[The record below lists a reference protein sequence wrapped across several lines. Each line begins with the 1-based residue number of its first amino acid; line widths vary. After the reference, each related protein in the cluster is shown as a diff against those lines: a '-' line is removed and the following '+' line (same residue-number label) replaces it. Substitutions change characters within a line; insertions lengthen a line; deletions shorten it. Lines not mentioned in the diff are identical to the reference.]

1 MPKTRI
7 WLLLTVPAVLLVF
20 IAGWFLVVSP
30 KRAAAD
36 AVRVQTEDVQRNVA
50 LTQARLAE
58 LKRKA
63 ADLPAQ
69 QDALDKLEQKVPDG
83 PQLPAL
89 QRALATSAKQSDLT
103 LVTTAPGTPVVFTPA
118 GTTAP
123 SATATQKPSA
133 SGSGATADTVYTVPL
148 SIVVTGEYGGMQ
160 RFVAKLEQLQRALL
174 VQGFDLEHVASESA
188 DTATPGSLK
197 LTVTGQVFVSSAEA
211 ATLSTPSAAT
221 AGQVN
226 PGPAPT
232 GAAK

>member
-1 MPKTRI
+1 
-7 WLLLTVPAVLLVF
+7 VF
-20 IAGWFLVVSP
+20 VAGWFLVVSP

-36 AVRVQTEDVQRNVA
+36 AVRVQIVDVERNVA

-69 QDALDKLEQKVPDG
+69 QDALDKLQQKIPEG
-83 PQLPAL
+83 PQLPTL
-89 QRALATSAKQSDLT
+89 QRALATSARTAGVT
-103 LVTTAPGTPVVFTPA
+103 LVTTAPG
-118 GTTAP
+118 AP
-123 SATATQKPSA
+123 SVFAGAQATPGETQQPSAAATQTPT
-133 SGSGATADTVYTVPL
+133 GAATPTAAAKDVVYTVPL
-148 SIVVTGEYGGMQ
+148 SIVVTGEYGSVQ
-160 RFVAKLEQLQRALL
+160 RFVGLLEQLQRALL
-174 VQGFDLEHVASESA
+174 VQGFSLEHVKDAGGA
-188 DTATPGSLK
+188 DTATPGSLNLSIK
-197 LTVTGQVFVSSAEA
+197 GQVFVSSAEA